1 MVTTCKR
8 KTTTKEIEKME
19 LIIENPNSSIWKN
32 NHDKKPK
39 YVVIGCGHKFEHNR
53 LSAAIHSANI
63 IELSQ
68 LNQTIGA

>member
-1 MVTTCKR
+1 
-8 KTTTKEIEKME
+8 ME